1 MEEATAKELIA
12 ALKEN
17 TAAVTRAAIAHEG
30 MIQVLLEDREQE
42 QEQGPAPAQTYMDGS
57 PR

>member
-1 MEEATAKELIA
+1 MDEATARELIA

-30 MIQVLLEDREQE
+30 MIQVLLEDREAE
-42 QEQGPAPAQTYMDGS
+42 QEPEAPAPMYMDGS